1 MESKSVK
8 RLYNEA
14 KKAMQNGK
22 WKIGRD
28 LALDIIKE
36 EPEYLLG
43 WTLLFIFE
51 VRESVMKSTESLK
64 KYEIQDIPFDILEK
78 QATEKKVLAFKT
90 NFINQLKKKIDKE

>member
-1 MESKSVK
+1 MENKSVK

-36 EPEYLLG
+36 EPEYLPG

>member
-1 MESKSVK
+1 MENRSVK
-8 RLYNEA
+8 TLYNKA

-22 WKIGRD
+22 WKKGRELTFD
-28 LALDIIKE
+28 LIKE
-36 EPEYLLG
+36 VPHYLPG

-64 KYEIQDIPFDILEK
+64 KYEIDDIPFDILEK

-90 NFINQLKKKIDKE
+90 NFINQLKKNFDIE